1 MRGRL
6 ERFFAACGQSVTLCR
21 GEKQIALRASVQPQ
35 TSGGEDPTAATPLG
49 AVDER
54 RWVYIGPGNTA
65 LFRHDLVESGGER
78 YRVLSATPV
87 YLGETVL
94 YWHGL
99 LRLEREAA
107 G

>member
-21 GEKQIALRASVQPQ
+21 GEEQIALRASVQPQ

-54 RWVYIGPGNTA
+54 RWVYIGPGDTA
-65 LFRHDLVESGGER
+65 LLRHDLVEGGGER

-99 LRLEREAA
+99 LRLDREAA

>member
-1 MRGRL
+1 MKGRL
-6 ERFFAACGQSVTLCR
+6 ERFFAACGQCVTLCR
-21 GEKQIALRASVQPQ
+21 GEEQIALRASVQPQ
-35 TSGGEDPTAATPLG
+35 TSGGEDPPAAPPLG
-49 AVDER
+49 AGDER
-54 RWVYIGPGNTA
+54 RWVYIGPGDTA
-65 LFRHDLVESGGER
+65 LLRHDLVESGGER

>member
-1 MRGRL
+1 MKGRL
-6 ERFFAACGQSVTLCR
+6 ERFFAACGQCVTLCR

>member
-21 GEKQIALRASVQPQ
+21 GEEQIALRASVQPQ